1 MTRREQFAA
10 LLKEHGYSSINKF
23 CIENKLS
30 QSNVNNRAK
39 NESIKVELS
48 ILFSWAAILHEPIET
63 LIEIFY
69 PEEWINNR
77 AIMNE
82 NDYEIKR
89 D

>member
-1 MTRREQFAA
+1 MTRREKFAA
-10 LLKEHGYSSINKF
+10 LVEKHGYTSINNF

-39 NESIKVELS
+39 NETIKVELP

-69 PEEWINNR
+69 PEEWEENR
-77 AIMNE
+77 SLIE
-82 NDYEIKR
+82 K
-89 D
+89 